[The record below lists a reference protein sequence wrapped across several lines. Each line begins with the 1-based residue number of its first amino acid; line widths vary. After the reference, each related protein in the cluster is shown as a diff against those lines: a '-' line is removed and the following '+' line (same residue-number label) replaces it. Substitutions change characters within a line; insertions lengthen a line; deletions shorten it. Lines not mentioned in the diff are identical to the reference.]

1 MIQFLGINSLNRQ
14 FNLIPFVR
22 NVGEE
27 EKANAGFVLSFK
39 RGNQSQGTEYR

>member
-14 FNLIPFVR
+14 FNLIAFVW

-27 EKANAGFVLSFK
+27 EKANAGFVLSF
-39 RGNQSQGTEYR
+39 